1 MDFVLSVNG
10 ISRLLLFIHATNVDL
25 LVRAYYSRIMSFIFY
40 VWKSHEKNMVIAFLS
55 TSQFR
60 YYLVATEGKE
70 SWQMEQT
77 DL

>member
-1 MDFVLSVNG
+1 MDFVLSLNG
-10 ISRLLLFIHATNVDL
+10 ISRLLLFTHVTNVDL

-55 TSQFR
+55 TFQFR
-60 YYLVATEGKE
+60 HYSVVTEGKE